1 MPHPE
6 YDPITNKWPG
16 NPKLNAA
23 WATWYYGHPD
33 DDASRYIDLLG
44 EEIATLKAEVER
56 LQILSDE
63 SLLRDANLHL
73 MATLQSC
80 QEALRRVV
88 DHVTSIRNCA
98 HGIMP
103 IYSELKTDLM
113 KTIIGLNDARWTR
126 LYAILAEAEEAL
138 AFAKGVM
145 EG

>member
-1 MPHPE
+1 MTDNVE
-6 YDPITNKWPG
+6 YLQERVN
-16 NPKLNAA
+16 
-23 WATWYYGHPD
+23 
-33 DDASRYIDLLG
+33 DL
-44 EEIATLKAEVER
+44 EAEVEKQR
-56 LQILSDE
+56 KINHKIIE
-63 SLLRDANLHL
+63 AKAALLCADHRGKQMGKPCLACTIE
-73 MATLQSC
+73 AQ
-80 QEALRRVV
+80 QEALRQVV

-145 EG
+145 GG